1 MNYVLGALASLAS
14 PLCMA
19 LMFAG
24 VISGIIFGA
33 IPGLGGGILTV
44 LVLPLTYKLDPVV
57 SIAFLCAIYIGGTSG
72 SYIGSVLMGIPG
84 DVASVST
91 VYDGYE
97 FTKKGDPV
105 RALSACTVANF
116 IGTVPSMLVCMVA
129 CPVISA
135 IAIKMGPWEFFAL
148 SFCAISLIIALSREN
163 IFKGLMAAGIAL
175 LIKCMGLAPVCGTPR
190 FTFGSYYLSGGI
202 PLTSMFL
209 GVFAGSTILLEYGK
223 NAKADTS
230 KIVKVSRF
238 RWPGK
243 DLAGNVFNIIRSWAI
258 GLLIGILPGMGSG
271 LSNVVAYA
279 AAKSSSKHPE
289 EFGKGC
295 IDGVIAPEVANNASV
310 GGALIPFISLGI
322 PGDGSTALLL
332 GALTVQGVITGPLM
346 IRNYPSVVYMIYL
359 ACMVGALMVLI
370 FEVIGMPI
378 FPSILKIPYHYLYP
392 IITVLVF
399 LGAYVSSGNLFAIIL
414 TLAMMGIGVFMAW
427 AGLPTTPFILTYVLG
442 ELLETN
448 FRRAMSYSRNGFAS
462 FFTRPASCVL
472 LVVAFAFIFYT
483 LFGGKIKAALGKRK
497 DKES

>member
-1 MNYVLGALASLAS
+1 MGTYILQALTSLAS
-14 PLCMA
+14 PLCLA

-24 VISGIIFGA
+24 VISGILFGA

-44 LVLPLTYKLDPVV
+44 LVLPLTYKLSPVV

-72 SYIGSVLMGIPG
+72 SYISSVLMGIPG

-116 IGTVPSMLVCMVA
+116 IGTIPSMLVCMIA

-135 IAIKMGPWEFFAL
+135 IAIKLGPWEFFAL
-148 SFCAISLIIALSREN
+148 SFCAISLIVALSKEN
-163 IFKGLMAAGIAL
+163 IFKGLMAAGLAL
-175 LIKCMGLAPVCGTPR
+175 LVKCIGMAPVCGTQR

-202 PLTSMFL
+202 PLTCMFL
-209 GVFAGSTILLEYGK
+209 GVFAGSTILLEFGK
-223 NAKADTS
+223 NAKTDTS

-243 DLAGNVFNIIRSWAI
+243 DLAANVVNIIRSWAI
-258 GLLIGILPGMGSG
+258 GLVIGILPGMGSG

-279 AAKSSSKHPE
+279 GAKSASKHPE

-332 GALTVQGVITGPLM
+332 GALTVQGVVTGPLM
-346 IRNYPSVVYMIYL
+346 IRNYPSVVYMIYIS
-359 ACMVGALMVLI
+359 CMVGAAMVLAFQI
-370 FEVIGMPI
+370 LGMPI
-378 FPSILKIPYHYLYP
+378 FPSLLKIPYHYLYP
-392 IITVLVF
+392 VITALVF
-399 LGAYVSSGNLFAIIL
+399 LGAFVSQGNIFALIL
-414 TLAMMGIGVFMAW
+414 TLAMMLLGVFMAY

-448 FRRAMSYSRNGFAS
+448 FRRAMSYSADGILT
-462 FFTRPASCVL
+462 FFTRPASCVML
-472 LVVAFAFIFYT
+472 LIAFAFILYN
-483 LFGGKIKAALGKRK
+483 LFGDALKAILKK
-497 DKES
+497 K

>member
-1 MNYVLGALASLAS
+1 MGEYILAAMASLAS

-24 VISGIIFGA
+24 VVSGIIFGA

-44 LVLPLTYKLDPVV
+44 LVLPLTYKLDPVIA
-57 SIAFLCAIYIGGTSG
+57 IAFLCAIYVGGTSG

-91 VYDGYE
+91 VYDGYM

-105 RALSACTVANF
+105 RALSACAVANF
-116 IGTVPSMLVCMVA
+116 IGTVPSMLVCMLA

-135 IAIKMGPWEFFAL
+135 IAIKLGPWEFFAL
-148 SFCAISLIIALSREN
+148 SFCAISLIVALSKEN
-163 IFKGLMAAGIAL
+163 IFKGLMAASLAL
-175 LIKCMGLAPVCGTPR
+175 LVKCIGMAPVCGTKR

-202 PLTSMFL
+202 PLTCMFL
-209 GVFAGSTILLEYGK
+209 GVFAGSTILLEFGK
-223 NAKADTS
+223 NAKADTAS
-230 KIVKVSRF
+230 LVKVSRF

-243 DLAGNVFNIIRSWAI
+243 DLAANVVNIIRSWVI

-279 AAKSSSKHPE
+279 SAKSASKHPE
-289 EFGKGC
+289 KFGKGC

-359 ACMVGALMVLI
+359 ACMVGAAMVLI
-370 FEVIGMPI
+370 FQIIGMPI

-399 LGAYVSSGNLFAIIL
+399 LGAFVSQGNLFAIIL
-414 TLAMMGIGVFMAW
+414 TLIMMLLGVFMAW
-427 AGLPTTPFILTYVLG
+427 AGLPTTPFILTFVLG
-442 ELLETN
+442 DLLETN
-448 FRRAMSYSRNGFAS
+448 FRRAMSYSRNGLLT
-462 FFTRPASCVL
+462 FFQRPASCVL
-472 LVVAFAFIFYT
+472 LIVAIAFILYN
-483 LFGGKIKAALGKRK
+483 LFG
-497 DKES
+497 DKVKVLISKKK

>member
-1 MNYVLGALASLAS
+1 MTGYILEAMGQLAS

-44 LVLPLTYKLDPVV
+44 LVLPLTYKLNPVV

-116 IGTVPSMLVCMVA
+116 IGTVPSMIVCMIA

-148 SFCAISLIIALSREN
+148 SFCAISLIVALSKEN

-190 FTFGSYYLSGGI
+190 FTFGSYYLAGGV

-209 GVFAGSTILLEYGK
+209 GVFAGSTILLEFGK

-243 DLAGNVFNIIRSWAI
+243 DLASNVVNIIRSWLI

-279 AAKSSSKHPE
+279 SAKSSSKHPE

-332 GALTVQGVITGPLM
+332 GALTVQGVVTGPLM
-346 IRNYPSVVYMIYL
+346 IRNYPSIVYMIYL
-359 ACMVGALMVLI
+359 ACMVGALMVLV
-370 FEVIGMPI
+370 FEIVGMPI

-399 LGAYVSSGNLFAIIL
+399 LGAYVSQGNLFALIL
-414 TLAMMGIGVFMAW
+414 CLIMMGIGVFMAW

-472 LVVAFAFIFYT
+472 LVIAIAFILYN
-483 LFGGKIKAALGKRK
+483 LLGDPIKRALGKK
-497 DKES
+497 KA